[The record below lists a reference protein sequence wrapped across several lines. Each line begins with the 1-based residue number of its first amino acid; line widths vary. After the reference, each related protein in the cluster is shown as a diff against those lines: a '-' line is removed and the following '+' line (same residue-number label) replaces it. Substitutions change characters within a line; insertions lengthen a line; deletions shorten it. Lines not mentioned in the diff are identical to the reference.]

1 MNSILVSVVMVL
13 GLVVFDNI
21 NTSLIIYGSFLNS
34 YRAGIDFNRQNLTS
48 IDVRFWRLKP
58 IPAL

>member
-34 YRAGIDFNRQNLTS
+34 YRAGIDFKRQILTS
-48 IDVRFWRLKP
+48 EADPRAVRINFL
-58 IPAL
+58 